1 MEQMDLQEK
10 VRRQYEKTGKPI
22 CRAGEIRE
30 EMLPMPD
37 GARLLTEICLPEG
50 LADEAFPVILMRSCY
65 PSSRE
70 ERELVMKEY
79 ACRGFGFVLQWCR
92 GTGGSEGVWEPNVNE
107 RADGLATLDWLSA
120 QPWVKNIGYWG
131 DSYLALTGWCMADA
145 VPEKVKTMVLGVYG
159 TARFTS
165 AYKDGLFRQDVLTHW
180 AKENAGKP
188 VDADTME
195 SYRYR
200 PQVEVDEALWGVRL
214 PWYRD
219 WITHTDA
226 NDPYWQQGF
235 WGMLHNIPAQ
245 VKIPL
250 FIREGWY
257 DHHLGSALKTYDAL
271 PEEIR
276 RKSLLQI
283 GPWNHIYRAVIPQEK
298 SEHALERDVVGIVD
312 WFRAVLMRGE
322 TPKGGV
328 QEYVIGADRWITRSS
343 RAESGKSR
351 VFYAGA
357 DSRTLGDIP
366 PETDSKVSYLYDPEN
381 PVPSHGAECLLHDL
395 QENGSLV
402 QPGPNW
408 RSDVISFVSAP
419 LDADFTCDGVIRA
432 RLFVSSDAQDTAF
445 TAKVMEIKPDG
456 TSVNVRSG
464 ITTLA
469 YRMDSPVRRTYT
481 LGETVEVRIDL
492 WDIAWRF
499 AAGSRIRLDV
509 SSSDFPQYSVHT
521 NTPGV
526 WSLQTES
533 KIARQTL
540 HTGKAC
546 PAAVIFPLAEQD

>member
-322 TPKGGV
+322 TPKGEV

-381 PVPSHGAECLLHDL
+381 PVPSHGAESLLHDL
-395 QENGSLV
+395 QERMGLTYLFIAHDLNIVKYISDRIAVMYLGSMVELAT
-402 QPGPNW
+402 
-408 RSDVISFVSAP
+408 SDELYANTLHPYSKALLSAVPIPDPKLEAQKKRQIIEGDVPSPINKPKGCAFSSRCPLACDKCRQSAP
-419 LDADFTCDGVIRA
+419 VLKEAAPGH
-432 RLFVSSDAQDTAF
+432 FVACH
-445 TAKVMEIKPDG
+445 
-456 TSVNVRSG
+456 
-464 ITTLA
+464 L
-469 YRMDSPVRRTYT
+469 
-481 LGETVEVRIDL
+481 VE
-492 WDIAWRF
+492 
-499 AAGSRIRLDV
+499 G
-509 SSSDFPQYSVHT
+509 
-521 NTPGV
+521 
-526 WSLQTES
+526 
-533 KIARQTL
+533 
-540 HTGKAC
+540 
-546 PAAVIFPLAEQD
+546 